1 MLNTSKVLI
10 WELCI
15 AGLLALSACSTG
27 PGWTTAALSVTDFK
41 DEVYPVLIRD
51 CAFQACHGAEGRFF
65 RVWGPGRTRLTPLLS
80 NAFSEAT
87 GDEINRSYERAVSM
101 VDHADPAQS
110 LLLRKAL
117 ATEAGGS
124 GHLGADKF
132 GRNVYR
138 TVDDAG
144 YLTLSRWVYSGSK

>member
-1 MLNTSKVLI
+1 MASKSGIVCLVWVL
-10 WELCI
+10 
-15 AGLLALSACSTG
+15 GLAFGACQPD
-27 PGWTTAALSVTDFK
+27 PGWSTPQLNYQTFTD
-41 DEVYPVLIRD
+41 DVYPVLIRD
-51 CAFQACHGAEGRFF
+51 CGFHACHGAEERFF
-65 RVWGPGRTRLTPLLS
+65 RVWGPGRLRLDPAVS

-87 GDEINRSYERAVSM
+87 SEEINATFNRASAM
-101 VDHADPAQS
+101 VDSKDPRQS

-117 ATEAGGS
+117 ATAAGGA

-144 YLTLSRWVYSGSK
+144 YLVLSRWVFALTKK

>member
-1 MLNTSKVLI
+1 MGHKANTVWI
-10 WELCI
+10 C
-15 AGLLALSACSTG
+15 ALLGCLLTACAAD
-27 PGWTTAALSVTDFK
+27 PGWTTANLSDTEFK

-65 RVWGPGRTRLTPLLS
+65 RVWGPGRARLNPARS
-80 NAFSEAT
+80 SAFDEAT
-87 GDEINRSYERAVSM
+87 MDEINQSYQRAVGM
-101 VDHADPAQS
+101 IDRKDPTRS

-117 ATEAGGS
+117 AQGAGGA

-138 TVDDAG
+138 TVDDQG
-144 YLTLSRWVYSGSK
+144 YLVLSRWAFSEKKMP

>member
-1 MLNTSKVLI
+1 MYDKSKALL
-10 WELCI
+10 WSL
-15 AGLLALSACSTG
+15 GLVGCVALGACDKG
-27 PGWTTAALSVTDFK
+27 PGWKNPDVKFTEFK
-41 DEVYPVLIRD
+41 EEVYPVLIRD

-65 RVWGPGRTRLTPLLS
+65 RVWGPGRTRLDPSMS

-87 GDEINRSYERAVSM
+87 SEEINRSHERAVSM
-101 VDHADPAQS
+101 VDPEDPGHS

-138 TVDDAG
+138 TVDDEG
-144 YLTLSRWVYSGSK
+144 YLKLSRWVYSASE